1 MSPSRRLRIRFPF
14 LLLTISLLVT
24 TPGVALLG
32 AAEHREK
39 DDTHHEPPSPA
50 AHAVLWRDPGPVESL
65 DLFYGPGGREHAPDP
80 EGTYTFVQ
88 EITNGRKNGRS
99 PKFDVRDEHGVE
111 WRVKLGHEPQS
122 ETAATRLLW
131 AAGYL
136 ADEDYYLPEFK
147 VTGLTTLRHGR
158 KWVSKDGTVRNA
170 RLERRRKHGRSE
182 EWSWFDNPF
191 LGTKELNGLRVMMAL
206 LNNWDLKT
214 QNNSV
219 IDVGDERHYLVSDMG
234 CTFGKTGNEFTRS
247 VSKVE
252 DYSRSP
258 FIESTTPET
267 VDFVMHSRPSFILAV
282 AVPYYRDRTR
292 MERIAQDIPRA
303 DARWIGQR
311 LGRLSRRQIED
322 SFRAAGYT
330 DEEVDRYTAVV
341 QERIAALTAL

>member
-1 MSPSRRLRIRFPF
+1 MRAVLSLATIILSIVVLTAPSE
-14 LLLTISLLVT
+14 
-24 TPGVALLG
+24 G
-32 AAEHREK
+32 EEKHREK
-39 DDTHHEPPSPA
+39 NDTHHEPPSPA

-80 EGTYTFVQ
+80 DGTYTFVQ
-88 EITNGRKNGRS
+88 EVTNRRKNGRS
-99 PKFDVRDEHGVE
+99 PKFDVHDEQGVE

-147 VTGLTTLRHGR
+147 VTGLITLRHGR
-158 KWVSKDGTVRNA
+158 KWTSGDGTVRNA
-170 RLERRRKHGRSE
+170 RLERRRERGKSE

-219 IDVGDERHYLVSDMG
+219 IDVGDERHYLVSDVG

-247 VSKVE
+247 VSKLE

-258 FIESTTPET
+258 FIESTTSET

-330 DEEVDRYTAVV
+330 DEELDRYTAVV
-341 QERIAALTAL
+341 QERIGALTAL